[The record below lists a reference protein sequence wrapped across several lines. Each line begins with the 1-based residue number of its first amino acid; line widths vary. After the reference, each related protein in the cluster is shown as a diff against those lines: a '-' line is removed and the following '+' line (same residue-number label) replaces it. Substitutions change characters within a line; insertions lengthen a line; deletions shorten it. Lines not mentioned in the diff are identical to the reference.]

1 MTSPPGDEQSGF
13 NELGEVGVVRVC
25 SSGEHVIA
33 LLRDNRVRVWNREN
47 GHLCNII
54 EMVRSDGYC

>member
-1 MTSPPGDEQSGF
+1 M
-13 NELGEVGVVRVC
+13 VRVC